1 MTKADKRSRTK
12 TVAVRSLEAML
23 LERYGLVMGPAQ
35 IREALSFPSAEALR
49 VALLRGKV
57 GVGTF
62 AITGRRGRFALTVE
76 VAEFLEEQQRNS
88 SVAPLTAMEKSQTQN
103 D

>member
-1 MTKADKRSRTK
+1 MTSSDKRVPTK
-12 TVAVRSLEAML
+12 KIAATSLEAML
-23 LERYGLVMGPAQ
+23 LERYGLVMGSAQ

-57 GVGTF
+57 GVATF
-62 AITGRRGRFALTVE
+62 AIAGRRGRFALTVK
-76 VAEFLEEQQRNS
+76 VAAFLEEQQKNS
-88 SVAPLTAMEKSQTQN
+88 SVAPLTAMEKTPTHN